1 MIVVNTPHNPTGKV
15 FTGQE
20 FEFIGELCRKH
31 EAIAL
36 CDEVYEHIVFPPAS
50 HLRMG
55 TLPDFADRTLTV
67 SSGGKTFR
75 LTGGKIGW
83 AIGPP
88 PLPHPL
94 RPAHPWVTLSPAP
107 PPLAP
112 TAPPPSPSPR
122 SLPPPSPHPSPH
134 QHHP

>member
-1 MIVVNTPHNPTGKV
+1 MIVVNTPHNPPGKV

-20 FEFIGELCRKH
+20 IEFIGELCRKH

-67 SSGGKTFR
+67 SSGGKNVMP
-75 LTGGKIGW
+75 TGRYI
-83 AIGPP
+83 ASARRPP
-88 PLPHPL
+88 PPP
-94 RPAHPWVTLSPAP
+94 PAP
-107 PPLAP
+107 LPVDPPVAP
-112 TAPPPSPSPR
+112 
-122 SLPPPSPHPSPH
+122 
-134 QHHP
+134 